1 MIFKMKPR
9 ILTGFKVLYLAL
21 HFVIMV
27 FPLYWIVITSLKPQ
41 KDIFS
46 FPINYWPK
54 QFTLDNYIQIFEISK
69 FHIYIGNSLLIAII
83 AATIVI
89 SIATLSGY
97 VLARFQFR
105 GHKQIMMAFFL
116 TQMLPGFIALAPL
129 YLLMADLNL
138 INKHLSLVISYTVML
153 IPFSTIML
161 RGFFQR
167 VPSSL
172 EEAAMI
178 DGCSRLTAL
187 LRVIIPVMLPGIAS
201 TFIFAFVQNWNEL
214 FMAVMF
220 IDNEALKTLPVA
232 MNSFVMKF
240 DVDWGAMSAG
250 TVLSVIPTV
259 VLFAFAQRFIVEGL
273 TQGAEKG

>member
-1 MIFKMKPR
+1 MMPR
-9 ILTGFKVLYLAL
+9 FLTGLKVIYLAL

-46 FPINYWPK
+46 FPIKYWPE
-54 QFTLDNYIQIFEISK
+54 QFTLENYINIFKISK
-69 FHIYIGNSLLIAII
+69 FHIYIGNSLMISIM

-89 SIATLSGY
+89 FIAILSGY
-97 VLARFQFR
+97 VMARFRFR
-105 GHKQIMMAFFL
+105 GHKQIMLAFFS
-116 TQMLPGFIALAPL
+116 TQMLPGFVALAPL
-129 YLLMADLNL
+129 YLLMARLDLTN
-138 INKHLSLVISYTVML
+138 HRLSLVIMYTVML

-167 VPSSL
+167 IPSSL

-178 DGCSRLTAL
+178 DGCSRLSAL
-187 LRVIIPVMLPGIAS
+187 MRVIIPVMLPGIAS

-220 IDNEALKTLPVA
+220 IDTEALKTLPVG

>member
-1 MIFKMKPR
+1 MKPR
-9 ILTGFKVLYLAL
+9 ILTGLKVLYLAL

-46 FPINYWPK
+46 FPLQYWPK
-54 QFTLDNYIQIFEISK
+54 QFTLDNYIQIFKISK
-69 FHIYIGNSLLIAII
+69 FHIYIFNSLLVAVL
-83 AATIVI
+83 AAAIVI
-89 SIATLSGY
+89 FIATLSAY
-97 VLARFQFR
+97 VMARFQFR
-105 GHKQIMMAFFL
+105 GHKQIMMAFFV

-129 YLLMADLNL
+129 YLLMADLDL
-138 INKHLSLVISYTVML
+138 INKRMSLIICYTVML

-220 IDNEALKTLPVA
+220 IDDEALKTLPVA

>member
-1 MIFKMKPR
+1 MKKLLGSIKFLFLSIYLIVMI
-9 ILTGFKVLYLAL
+9 
-21 HFVIMV
+21 

-46 FPINYWPK
+46 FPLKYWPGK
-54 QFTLDNYIQIFEISK
+54 FTFQNYENIFKISK
-69 FHIYIGNSLLIAII
+69 FHIYIGNSLIVAI
-83 AATIVI
+83 AAAFVVI
-89 SIATLSGY
+89 IISVLSAY
-97 VLARFQFR
+97 VMARFTFR
-105 GHKQIMMAFFL
+105 GHRQIMLAFFL

-129 YLLMADLNL
+129 YRMMSSF
-138 INKHLSLVISYTVML
+138 HLTNHLFSLVLMYTVGL

-167 VPSSL
+167 IPSSL

-178 DGCSRLTAL
+178 DGCSRWTAL
-187 LRVIIPVMLPGIAS
+187 LRIIIPVMLPGIAS

-214 FMAVMF
+214 FVAVMF
-220 IDNEALKTLPVA
+220 IDNDALKTLPVA
-232 MNSFVMKF
+232 MNSFILKF

-250 TVLSVIPTV
+250 AVLSIIPTIFI
-259 VLFAFAQRFIVEGL
+259 FAIAQRFIVEGL

>member
-1 MIFKMKPR
+1 MKLRLLSLFKFAY
-9 ILTGFKVLYLAL
+9 LSLYLI
-21 HFVIMV
+21 IMI

-46 FPINYWPK
+46 FPLKYWPD
-54 QFTLDNYIQIFEISK
+54 TITMDNFVNIFKISK
-69 FHIYIGNSLLIAII
+69 FHIYIGNSFLIAITAALVVLVI
-83 AATIVI
+83 AI
-89 SIATLSGY
+89 LSAY
-97 VLARFQFR
+97 VLARFSFR
-105 GHKQIMMAFFL
+105 GHRQIMLAFFA

-129 YLLMADLNL
+129 YLMMSNMHLLNSRMSLILM
-138 INKHLSLVISYTVML
+138 YTVGL

-167 VPSSL
+167 IPGSL

-178 DGCSRLTAL
+178 DGCSRWSAL
-187 LRVIIPVMLPGIAS
+187 VRIIIPVMLPGIAS

-214 FMAVMF
+214 FLAVMF
-220 IDNEALKTLPVA
+220 IDNDALKTLPVA
-232 MNSFVMKF
+232 MNSFIMKF

-250 TVLSVIPTV
+250 AVLSIIPTI
-259 VLFAFAQRFIVEGL
+259 LIFAFAQRFIVEGL

>member
-1 MIFKMKPR
+1 MKR
-9 ILTGFKVLYLAL
+9 AVLKGLKVLVLAL
-21 HFVIMV
+21 HLLWMV
-27 FPLYWIVITSLKPQ
+27 FPLYWIVVTSLKPQ

-46 FPINYWPK
+46 YPIRYWPETW
-54 QFTLDNYIQIFEISK
+54 TLSNYVNIFNISK
-69 FHIYIGNSLLIAII
+69 FHIYIANSLAISII
-83 AATIVI
+83 AAVIVIVI
-89 SIATLSGY
+89 SVLSGY
-97 VLARFQFR
+97 VMARFTFR
-105 GHKQIMMAFFL
+105 GHKQIMLMFFL
-116 TQMLPGFIALAPL
+116 TQMLPGFISLGPL
-129 YLLMADLNL
+129 YLLMSRLGL
-138 INKHLSLVISYTVML
+138 INNRLSLVIMYTVML

-167 VPSSL
+167 IPSSL

-178 DGCSRLTAL
+178 DGCSRLSAI
-187 LRVIIPVMLPGIAS
+187 RHVIVPVMLPGIAS

-220 IDNEALKTLPVA
+220 IDSEALKTLPVA

-240 DVDWGAMSAG
+240 NVDWGAMSAG

-259 VLFAFAQRFIVEGL
+259 LLFAIAQRYIVEGL

>member
-1 MIFKMKPR
+1 MKPR
-9 ILTGFKVLYLAL
+9 ILTGLKVLYLAL

-46 FPINYWPK
+46 FPLQYWPK
-54 QFTLDNYIQIFEISK
+54 QFTFDNYIQIFKISK
-69 FHIYIGNSLLIAII
+69 FHVYIGNSLLVAVL
-83 AATIVI
+83 AALIVI
-89 SIATLSGY
+89 FIATLSAY
-97 VLARFQFR
+97 VMARFQFR
-105 GHKQIMMAFFL
+105 GHKQIMMAFFI

-129 YLLMADLNL
+129 YLLMADLDL
-138 INKHLSLVISYTVML
+138 INKRMSLVISYTVML

-220 IDNEALKTLPVA
+220 IDDEALKTLPVA

>member
-1 MIFKMKPR
+1 MKPR
-9 ILTGFKVLYLAL
+9 ILTGLKVLYLAL

-46 FPINYWPK
+46 FPLQYWPK
-54 QFTLDNYIQIFEISK
+54 QFTWDNYIQIFKISK
-69 FHIYIGNSLLIAII
+69 FHVYIGNSLLVAVL

-89 SIATLSGY
+89 FIATLSAY
-97 VLARFQFR
+97 VMARFQFR
-105 GHKQIMMAFFL
+105 GHKQIMMAFFI

-129 YLLMADLNL
+129 YLLMADLDL
-138 INKHLSLVISYTVML
+138 INKRMSLIICYTVML

-220 IDNEALKTLPVA
+220 IDDEALKTLPVA

-259 VLFAFAQRFIVEGL
+259 ILFAFAQRFIVEGL

>member
-1 MIFKMKPR
+1 MKFRIFTS
-9 ILTGFKVLYLAL
+9 LKVLFLTVHL
-21 HFVIMV
+21 LLMV

-41 KDIFS
+41 KEIFT
-46 FPINYWPK
+46 FPIKYWPDT
-54 QFTLDNYIQIFEISK
+54 FTLDNYVNIFKISK
-69 FHIYIGNSLLIAII
+69 FHIYIVNSL
-83 AATIVI
+83 VI
-89 SIATLSGY
+89 SIVAASIVIVIAVLSAY
-97 VLARFQFR
+97 VMARYQFR
-105 GHKQIMMAFFL
+105 GHRQIMLAFFA

-129 YLLMADLNL
+129 YLMMSQMNL
-138 INKHLSLVISYTVML
+138 INNRLSLVIMYTVML

-167 VPSSL
+167 IPNSL

-178 DGCSRLTAL
+178 DGCSRLSAL
-187 LRVIIPVMLPGIAS
+187 TRVIIPVMLPGIAS

-214 FMAVMF
+214 FLAVMF

-232 MNSFVMKF
+232 MNSFILKF

-250 TVLSVIPTV
+250 TVLSVIPTII
-259 VLFAFAQRFIVEGL
+259 LFAMAQRFIVEGL

>member
-1 MIFKMKPR
+1 MKLRSIAP
-9 ILTGFKVLYLAL
+9 IGLKLLFLGL
-21 HFVIMV
+21 HLIVMV
-27 FPLYWIVITSLKPQ
+27 FPLYWIFITSLKPQ
-41 KDIFS
+41 KDIFAL
-46 FPINYWPK
+46 PITYWPER
-54 QFTLDNYIQIFEISK
+54 FTLDNYVNIFRISK
-69 FHIYIGNSLLIAII
+69 FHIYIANSLMISLLAAAIVIVIAI
-83 AATIVI
+83 
-89 SIATLSGY
+89 LSGY
-97 VLARFQFR
+97 VMARFQFR
-105 GHKQIMMAFFL
+105 GHRQIMLAFL
-116 TQMLPGFIALAPL
+116 VTQMLPGFVSLAPL
-129 YLLMADLNL
+129 YLMMARMDL
-138 INKHLSLVISYTVML
+138 INTRLSLIIMYTVML

-178 DGCSRLTAL
+178 DGCSRLSAL
-187 LRVIIPVMLPGIAS
+187 ARVIIPVMLPGIAS

-220 IDNEALKTLPVA
+220 IDTEALKTLPVA
-232 MNSFVMKF
+232 MNSFIMKF

-259 VLFAFAQRFIVEGL
+259 VLFAFAQRFIVDGL